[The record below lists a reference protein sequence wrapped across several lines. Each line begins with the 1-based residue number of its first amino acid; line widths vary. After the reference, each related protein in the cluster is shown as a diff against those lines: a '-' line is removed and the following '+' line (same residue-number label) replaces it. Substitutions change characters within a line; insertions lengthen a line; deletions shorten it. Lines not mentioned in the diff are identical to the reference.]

1 MVEKALRLARQGS
14 FPGMCPVEE
23 ALENLACAGVEKRGA
38 VFTRREVVDFILDL
52 LGYTSDLALHR
63 WRILEPSF
71 GEGDFLL
78 VVVDRLAKA
87 WRNQDRDA
95 RNAFEDLRDSVRAV
109 ELHRGSFAATRP
121 KVVSLLAR
129 QGVATATAER
139 LADVWLTRDDFL
151 LASLPHEF
159 DRVVGNPPYVRQE
172 LIPDALIA
180 EYRARY
186 ATIYDRADLYV
197 PFIERSLGLLA
208 EGGQLG
214 FICADRW
221 MKNRYG
227 GRLRRMVAESFR
239 LRVYVDMVNTPAF
252 RDDVIAYP
260 AITVIGRE
268 KRGKTRIARRPEI
281 TAEALRNLARE
292 LLEDENPG
300 GPVEEL
306 DCVAAGAEPWLLE
319 GSEHLGLVRRL
330 ERDFPLLEDA
340 GCKVG
345 IGVATGADKAFIGP
359 FEELDVEPER
369 KIRLVMAADVQ
380 SGKVEWRGL
389 GIVNPFAEGG
399 GLVDLDRYP
408 RLKRYLE
415 ARRHA
420 IARRHV
426 ARKVP
431 ANWYRTVDRIYP
443 SLATTPKLLIPDIK
457 SEAHIVH
464 EKGQFYPHHNLYFI
478 TSEDWNLKAL
488 QAVLRSGIAGL
499 FVSAYSTQ
507 IRGGYLRFQ
516 AQYLRRIRL
525 PLWKDVPAEIRTGLT
540 AAIESGDDLVG
551 MIASLYG
558 LSAQERTAFALRRA
572 G

>member
-1 MVEKALRLARQGS
+1 
-14 FPGMCPVEE
+14 MCPVEE

-38 VFTRREVVDFILDL
+38 IFTRREVVDFILDL

-78 VVVDRLAKA
+78 VVVDRLSKA
-87 WRNQDRDA
+87 WRNQCRDA
-95 RNAFEDLRDSVRAV
+95 RNAYEDLRDSVRAV

-129 QGVATATAER
+129 RGIATATAER
-139 LADVWLTRDDFL
+139 LVDVWLTCDDFL

-180 EYRARY
+180 EYRSRY
-186 ATIYDRADLYV
+186 ATIYDRADLYI
-197 PFIERSLGLLA
+197 PFIERSLGLLT

-252 RDDVIAYP
+252 REDVIAYP

-268 KRGKTRIARRPEI
+268 KRGKTRIARQPEI

-292 LLEDENPG
+292 LLEDETSRES
-300 GPVEEL
+300 VEEI

-319 GSEHLGLVRRL
+319 ASEHLSLVRRL

-340 GCKVG
+340 GCRVG

-359 FEELDVEPER
+359 FEELDVEPDR

-408 RLKRYLE
+408 RLKRYLA
-415 ARRHA
+415 ARKHA

-457 SEAHIVH
+457 SEANIVH
-464 EKGQFYPHHNLYFI
+464 EKGQFYPHHNLYFV

-488 QAVLRSGIAGL
+488 QAVLRSGIARL

-525 PLWKDVPAEIRTGLT
+525 PYWKDVPAELRTGLAN
-540 AAIESGDDLVG
+540 AAEAVDKSAAMV
-551 MIASLYG
+551 AALYG
-558 LSAQERTAFALRRA
+558 LSAHERTALTARRA

>member
-1 MVEKALRLARQGS
+1 MVGKALRLARQGS

-23 ALENLACAGVEKRGA
+23 ALENLARAGVEKRGA
-38 VFTRREVVDFILDL
+38 IFTRREVVDFILDL

-78 VVVDRLAKA
+78 VVVDRLLKA
-87 WRNQDRDA
+87 WRNQCRDA
-95 RNAFEDLRDSVRAV
+95 RNAYEDLRDSVRAV
-109 ELHRGSFAATRP
+109 ELHRDSFAATRP

-129 QGVATATAER
+129 RGIATATAER
-139 LADVWLTRDDFL
+139 LADVWLTCDDFL
-151 LASLPHEF
+151 LASLPQEF

-186 ATIYDRADLYV
+186 ATIYDRADLYI
-197 PFIERSLGLLA
+197 PFIERSLSMLA

-252 RDDVIAYP
+252 RENVIAYP
-260 AITVIGRE
+260 AITVIGRGR
-268 KRGKTRIARRPEI
+268 RGKTRMARRPDI
-281 TAEALRNLARE
+281 TAEALRKLARE
-292 LLEDENPG
+292 LLEDETSG
-300 GPVEEL
+300 ESVEEI

-319 GSEHLGLVRRL
+319 ASEHLSLVRRL

-340 GCKVG
+340 GCRVG

-359 FEELDVEPER
+359 FEELDVEPDR

-408 RLKRYLE
+408 RLKRYLA
-415 ARRHA
+415 ARRHT

-464 EKGQFYPHHNLYFI
+464 EKGQFYPHHNLYFV
-478 TSEDWNLKAL
+478 TSEHWNLKAL
-488 QAVLRSGIAGL
+488 KAVLQSGIARL

-525 PLWKDVPAEIRTGLT
+525 PHWKDVPAGIRTGLA
-540 AAIESGDDLVG
+540 AAIESGDDPVG
-551 MIASLYG
+551 MIATLYG
-558 LSAQERTAFALRRA
+558 LSARERTALALR
-572 G
+572 GSG

>member
-1 MVEKALRLARQGS
+1 M
-14 FPGMCPVEE
+14 
-23 ALENLACAGVEKRGA
+23 
-38 VFTRREVVDFILDL
+38 
-52 LGYTSDLALHR
+52 
-63 WRILEPSF
+63 RIPPSPLS
-71 GEGDFLL
+71 E
-78 VVVDRLAKA
+78 
-87 WRNQDRDA
+87 
-95 RNAFEDLRDSVRAV
+95 
-109 ELHRGSFAATRP
+109 
-121 KVVSLLAR
+121 
-129 QGVATATAER
+129 
-139 LADVWLTRDDFL
+139 
-151 LASLPHEF
+151 
-159 DRVVGNPPYVRQE
+159 
-172 LIPDALIA
+172 
-180 EYRARY
+180 
-186 ATIYDRADLYV
+186 
-197 PFIERSLGLLA
+197 
-208 EGGQLG
+208 
-214 FICADRW
+214 
-221 MKNRYG
+221 
-227 GRLRRMVAESFR
+227 
-239 LRVYVDMVNTPAF
+239 
-252 RDDVIAYP
+252 
-260 AITVIGRE
+260 
-268 KRGKTRIARRPEI
+268 GKTWEDPDRPEI

-292 LLEDENPG
+292 LLEDETSG
-300 GPVEEL
+300 ESVEEI

-319 GSEHLGLVRRL
+319 ASEHLGLVRRL

-340 GCKVG
+340 GCRVG

-359 FEELDVEPER
+359 FEELDVEPDR

-408 RLKRYLE
+408 RLKRYLTV
-415 ARRHA
+415 RRPA

-464 EKGQFYPHHNLYFI
+464 EKGQFYPHHNLYFV

-488 QAVLRSGIAGL
+488 QAVLRSGIARL

-525 PLWKDVPAEIRTGLT
+525 PYWKDVPAELRTGLAN
-540 AAIESGDDLVG
+540 AAEAADKSAAMV
-551 MIASLYG
+551 AALYG
-558 LSAQERTAFALRRA
+558 LSARERTALTARRA

>member
-1 MVEKALRLARQGS
+1 
-14 FPGMCPVEE
+14 MCPVEE

-38 VFTRREVVDFILDL
+38 IFTRREVVDFILDL

-78 VVVDRLAKA
+78 VVVDRLSKA
-87 WRNQDRDA
+87 WRNHCRDE
-95 RNAFEDLRDSVRAV
+95 RNAYEDLRDSVRAV

-129 QGVATATAER
+129 RGIATATAER
-139 LADVWLTRDDFL
+139 LADVWLTCDDFL

-186 ATIYDRADLYV
+186 ATIYDRADLYI
-197 PFIERSLGLLA
+197 PFIERSLGLLT

-252 RDDVIAYP
+252 REDVIAYP

-268 KRGKTRIARRPEI
+268 KRGKTRIARQPEI

-292 LLEDENPG
+292 LLEGETSRES
-300 GPVEEL
+300 VEEI

-319 GSEHLGLVRRL
+319 APEHLNLVRRL

-340 GCKVG
+340 GCRVG

-359 FEELDVEPER
+359 FEELDVEPDR

-408 RLKRYLE
+408 RLKRYLA
-415 ARRHA
+415 ARKHA
-420 IARRHV
+420 IGRRHV

-457 SEAHIVH
+457 SEANIVH
-464 EKGQFYPHHNLYFI
+464 EKGQFYPHHNLYFV

-488 QAVLRSGIAGL
+488 QAVLRSGIARL

-525 PLWKDVPAEIRTGLT
+525 PYWKDVPAELRTGLAN
-540 AAIESGDDLVG
+540 AAEDVDKSAAMV
-551 MIASLYG
+551 AALYG
-558 LSAQERTAFALRRA
+558 LSAHERTTLTARRA

>member
-23 ALENLACAGVEKRGA
+23 ALENLACAGVKKRGA

-129 QGVATATAER
+129 RGIATATAER

-208 EGGQLG
+208 DGGQLG

-227 GRLRRMVAESFR
+227 GRLRRMVSESFR

-292 LLEDENPG
+292 LLEDETPG

-319 GSEHLGLVRRL
+319 GSEHLVRRL

-340 GCKVG
+340 GCRVG

-525 PLWKDVPAEIRTGLT
+525 PHWKDVPAEIRTGLT
-540 AAIESGDDLVG
+540 AAIESGDDPVG